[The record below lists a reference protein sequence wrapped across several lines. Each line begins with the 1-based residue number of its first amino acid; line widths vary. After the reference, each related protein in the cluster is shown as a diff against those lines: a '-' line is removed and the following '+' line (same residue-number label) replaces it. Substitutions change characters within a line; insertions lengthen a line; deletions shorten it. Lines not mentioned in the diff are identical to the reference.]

1 MRSLLCYSVQGS
13 LCCLFCCGLDKS
25 QKSKLAGFGM
35 AASHCI
41 SCGARAIG
49 RVLADTE
56 QVLTAGSKD
65 WVWLVCFSPPH
76 TSKLFFPIHR
86 LQSFLTQ
93 LFERNPDHCE
103 WQQIRLTILCATWS
117 IGAVRPCKSTVATDG

>member
-1 MRSLLCYSVQGS
+1 MCYSVQGS

-65 WVWLVCFSPPH
+65 WVWLVCFSPPPYLQ
-76 TSKLFFPIHR
+76 TVFSNSQVAEFP
-86 LQSFLTQ
+86 
-93 LFERNPDHCE
+93 D
-103 WQQIRLTILCATWS
+103 S
-117 IGAVRPCKSTVATDG
+117 II